1 MSAMICVHRQAVD
14 AMSGR
19 AGSASR
25 YSLQL
30 ENQDGTAMRIDSEQR
45 SLITMGLTL
54 HESGKKLLA
63 KVQATATD
71 CS

>member
-1 MSAMICVHRQAVD
+1 MA
-14 AMSGR
+14 GR

-30 ENQDGTAMRIDSEQR
+30 ENQDGAAMKLDPEQR
-45 SLITMGLTL
+45 SLIAMGLTL

-63 KVQATATD
+63 KVSCAFSH
-71 CS
+71 CSVVADVEADDNG